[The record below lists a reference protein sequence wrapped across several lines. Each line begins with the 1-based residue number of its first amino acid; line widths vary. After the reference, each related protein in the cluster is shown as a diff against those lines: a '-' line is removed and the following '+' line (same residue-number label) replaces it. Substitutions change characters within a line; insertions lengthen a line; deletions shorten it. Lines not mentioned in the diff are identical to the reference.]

1 MCANL
6 PSQFVS
12 EIEKEI
18 LGKSSEIELILIA
31 FLARG
36 HVLLEDLPGMGKT
49 SLAKIISKVFQ
60 LKFRR
65 IQGSADLLPNDIL
78 GVNIFNAKTREFE
91 LREGP
96 VFSEILLFDE
106 MNRTPPRTQSALL
119 QVMAEQS
126 VTIDQS
132 TYVLEDPFFVLGTQN
147 PSNSEGTYRLPDSQ
161 MDRFSLRLTLGYPDY
176 DFEKQILTREKSSSV
191 TKSFSRDQIRQLQAL
206 VEGIHVDDKIIKYIL
221 EIVHHTRSD
230 RRLIHGIS
238 VRGSQE
244 LHRLCKA
251 RAVFHNRDY
260 VTPEDVRV
268 LAPLALSHRILSY
281 QFEDRLAQENYI
293 CKLLE
298 SISIPT

>member
-1 MCANL
+1 M
-6 PSQFVS
+6 V
-12 EIEKEI
+12 
-18 LGKSSEIELILIA
+18 LIA
-31 FLARG
+31 FLAGG

-119 QVMAEQS
+119 QVMAEKS

-132 TYVLEDPFFVLGTQN
+132 TYILDDPFFVLGTQN

-176 DFEKQILTREKSSSV
+176 CFEQRILTRQKLNPV
-191 TKSFSRDQIRQLQAL
+191 TKSFSREQIKELQSL
-206 VEGIHVDDKIIKYIL
+206 VEEVHVDGKIIKYIL
-221 EIVHHTRSD
+221 DLIHKTRSD

-260 VTPEDVRV
+260 VIPEDVKV
-268 LAPLALSHRILSY
+268 LSPFALSHRILSY
-281 QFEDRLAQENYI
+281 QFENRIAQENYI
-293 CKLLE
+293 YELLE
-298 SISIPT
+298 SISIPA

>member
-1 MCANL
+1 MCSNL
-6 PSQFVS
+6 PRQFIS

-18 LGKSSEIELILIA
+18 LGKSSEIEMVLIA
-31 FLARG
+31 FLAGG

-119 QVMAEQS
+119 QVMAEKS

-132 TYVLEDPFFVLGTQN
+132 TYILDDPFFVLGTQN

-176 DFEKQILTREKSSSV
+176 CFEQRILTRQKLNPV
-191 TKSFSRDQIRQLQAL
+191 TKSFSREQIKELQSL
-206 VEGIHVDDKIIKYIL
+206 VEEVHVDGKIIKYIL
-221 EIVHHTRSD
+221 DLIHKTRSD

-260 VTPEDVRV
+260 VIPEDVKV
-268 LAPLALSHRILSY
+268 LSPFALSHRILSY
-281 QFEDRLAQENYI
+281 QFENRIAQENYI
-293 CKLLE
+293 YELLE
-298 SISIPT
+298 SISIPA

>member
-1 MCANL
+1 MCTNL
-6 PSQFVS
+6 PRQFIS
-12 EIEKEI
+12 EIEKQI
-18 LGKSSEIELILIA
+18 LGKSSEIEMVLIA
-31 FLARG
+31 FLAGG

-65 IQGSADLLPNDIL
+65 IQGSSDLLPNDIL

-132 TYVLEDPFFVLGTQN
+132 TYLLKDPFFVVGTQN
-147 PSNSEGTYRLPDSQ
+147 PSNSDGTYRLPDSQ

-176 DFEKQILTREKSSSV
+176 DFEKQILTRQELNPI
-191 TKSFSRDQIRQLQAL
+191 TNSFSRDQIIQLQSL
-206 VEGIHVDDKIIKYIL
+206 VEGIHVDEKIIKYIL
-221 EIVHHTRSD
+221 DIVHETRSD
-230 RRLIHGIS
+230 RRLIHGVS

-244 LHRLCKA
+244 LHRLCRA
-251 RAVFHNRDY
+251 RALFHSRDY
-260 VTPEDVRV
+260 VIPEDVKV
-268 LAPLALSHRILSY
+268 LAPFTLSHRILSY
-281 QFEDRLAQENYI
+281 QFEERLAQENYI
-293 CKLLE
+293 CELLE
-298 SISIPT
+298 SIPIPS

>member
-1 MCANL
+1 MCSNL
-6 PSQFVS
+6 PRQFIS

-18 LGKSSEIELILIA
+18 LGKSSEIEMVLIA
-31 FLARG
+31 FLAGG

-119 QVMAEQS
+119 QVMAEKS

-132 TYVLEDPFFVLGTQN
+132 TYILDDPFFVLGTQN

-176 DFEKQILTREKSSSV
+176 CFEQRILTRQKLNPV
-191 TKSFSRDQIRQLQAL
+191 TKSFSREQIKELQSL
-206 VEGIHVDDKIIKYIL
+206 VEEVHVDGKIIKYIL
-221 EIVHHTRSD
+221 DLVHKTRSD

-260 VTPEDVRV
+260 VIPEDVKV
-268 LAPLALSHRILSY
+268 LSPFALSHRILSY
-281 QFEDRLAQENYI
+281 QFENRIAQENYI
-293 CKLLE
+293 YELLE
-298 SISIPT
+298 SISIPA